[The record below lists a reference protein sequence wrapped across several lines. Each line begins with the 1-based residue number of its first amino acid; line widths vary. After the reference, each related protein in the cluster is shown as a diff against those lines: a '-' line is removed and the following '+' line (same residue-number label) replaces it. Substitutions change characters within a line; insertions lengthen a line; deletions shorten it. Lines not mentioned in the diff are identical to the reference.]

1 MRLGFLVG
9 YIVIMWALLIA
20 GSFILIKV
28 LAPIQLEAG
37 EFATSVFKAAIA
49 LSLVA
54 IWLAILV
61 AIKNSYIKRKLVAG
75 N

>member
-1 MRLGFLVG
+1 MRLGFLFG

-37 EFATSVFKAAIA
+37 ELATSVFKAVIA

-61 AIKNSYIKRKLVAG
+61 TIKNSYIKHKLVAG

>member
-1 MRLGFLVG
+1 MRLGFLSG

-28 LAPIQLEAG
+28 VAPIQLEAG
-37 EFATSVFKAAIA
+37 ELATSVFKAAVASA
-49 LSLVA
+49 LVV

-61 AIKNSYIKRKLVAG
+61 TIKNAYIKRKLATG

>member
-1 MRLGFLVG
+1 MRLGFLSG
-9 YIVIMWALLIA
+9 YIVIMWALLIG

-28 LAPIQLEAG
+28 IAPIQLEAG
-37 EFATSVFKAAIA
+37 ELATSVFKAAVA
-49 LSLVA
+49 SSLVV

-61 AIKNSYIKRKLVAG
+61 TIKNAYIKRKLATG

>member
-1 MRLGFLVG
+1 MMAFLLG
-9 YIVIMWALLIA
+9 YIVIMWALLMV

-28 LAPIQLEAG
+28 IAPIELEAG

-49 LSLVA
+49 CSLVV

-61 AIKNSYIKRKLVAG
+61 AIKNSYIQRKLAV
-75 N
+75 